1 MWILRRWR
9 QDFRLGEW
17 GSLGVCWREVGRVY
31 AFGEFWEAIVPRLEI
46 LERIGL
52 HLKDRDSQQIG
63 GKWTK
68 GSMRDLCR
76 L

>member
-1 MWILRRWR
+1 
-9 QDFRLGEW
+9 
-17 GSLGVCWREVGRVY
+17 VCWREVGRVY